1 MLQCLKDIQFAH
13 EDVSMIRLCKF
24 FITLLCLQG
33 LFFVP
38 CSFAAMREI
47 DEASAAA
54 REVLEQARAAD
65 MHNPSSKSS
74 AAPLTLSNAEIVRLE
89 TALERGE
96 QINTSLR
103 TQIEALEAE
112 RAKLVQIQAVLTSG
126 LVGALVTAIVAIAG
140 AFVTSRNSRPDRD
153 LKRLNVLEKVQ
164 ELQQAGIPLPSDIT
178 KNYVAAKHK
187 PID

>member
-1 MLQCLKDIQFAH
+1 
-13 EDVSMIRLCKF
+13 MIRLCKF
-24 FITLLCLQG
+24 FIALLCLQIL
-33 LFFVP
+33 LFAPF
-38 CSFAAMREI
+38 SFAAMREI

-54 REVLEQARAAD
+54 REVLEQARAVD
-65 MHNPSSKSS
+65 THPSNKSS

-89 TALERGE
+89 TALKRGE

-103 TQIEALEAE
+103 TQIEALETE

-153 LKRLNVLEKVQ
+153 LKRLTVLEKVQ
-164 ELQQAGIPLPSDIT
+164 ELQQAGIQLPPDIT
-178 KNYVAAKHK
+178 KNYIASKHK
-187 PID
+187 RID